1 MSLAIHPQQAAIG
14 IGHTQRIEVGV
25 AGLLEPAQR
34 QYHTQ
39 LPRQRGEAFEYLA
52 VLVFLGQCQMFVM
65 LLDAKVRC
73 GKQLLQQN
81 HLSPLSGR
89 FAYQLLG
96 PIKVVLQ
103 VPGARHLRAGD
114 GQ

>member
-1 MSLAIHPQQAAIG
+1 MI
-14 IGHTQRIEVGV
+14 
-25 AGLLEPAQR
+25 LLGQR
-34 QYHTQ
+34 Q
-39 LPRQRGEAFEYLA
+39 
-52 VLVFLGQCQMFVM
+52 VFVM
-65 LLDAKVRC
+65 LFDAEVRR